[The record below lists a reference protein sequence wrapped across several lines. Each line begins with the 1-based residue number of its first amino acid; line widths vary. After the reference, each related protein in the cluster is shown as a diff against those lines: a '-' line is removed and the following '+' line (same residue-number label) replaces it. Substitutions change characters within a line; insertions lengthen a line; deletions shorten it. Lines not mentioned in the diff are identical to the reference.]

1 MAVLKRTVFNLLVL
15 SLLSACAPAIPPPNP
30 RLDVNTKRLPGTVL
44 LLSNLQD
51 SYHYYRT
58 VEIRSRAGRNSVGGT
73 QTRIISVGKSS
84 HYLFLA
90 GLTHLFDKVLTV
102 GQETAEHDYDYQLI
116 PSIAYNAHHVRE
128 MRGWRETIKCA
139 VRVRY
144 GALLRHRNG
153 KSIEFDSGWAEVNQN
168 DPNELFY
175 DPDMY
180 CYWAAFARAEEQ
192 AFHALAQKINTSQFL
207 TSTVD
212 NQSFAP
218 VMTSAE
224 WATEHADAKIKLA
237 RLIDALQKETSATRP
252 RKKTILGPFTSADEQ
267 LSPNFTTYVLGQIY
281 GRMGRTVGPN
291 HLYWTL
297 NQYAIPFQDLT
308 SMSSARTIA
317 ADTGADSILFGTF
330 TTEEPWMKVQVSLY
344 DISSGTKIASKETK
358 LYKDV
363 TLRAL
368 LERDNKTATC
378 ELCYDPFRF
387 NFLHP

>member
-1 MAVLKRTVFNLLVL
+1 MGVLKRIVFNLLVL

-30 RLDVNTKRLPGTVL
+30 RLDVNTKRLTGTVL

-51 SYHYYRT
+51 NYRFYRI
-58 VEIRSRAGRNSVGGT
+58 VKGPRNST
-73 QTRIISVGKSS
+73 QTRIINVGKSS

-90 GLTHLFDKVLTV
+90 GLSHLFDKVLASR
-102 GQETAEHDYDYQLI
+102 QENAEHDYDYQLI
-116 PSIAYNAHHVRE
+116 PSIAYNAHPGRNRSCE
-128 MRGWRETIKCA
+128 A
-139 VRVRY
+139 RVRY
-144 GALLRHRNG
+144 GALLRHRDG
-153 KSIEFDSGWAEVNQN
+153 RTMEFDSGWAEVNQN
-168 DPNELFY
+168 DPNALFY

-180 CYWAAFARAEEQ
+180 CYWAAFFRAEEQ
-192 AFHALAQKINTSQFL
+192 EFHTLAKKISTSQFS
-207 TSTVD
+207 TSTID
-212 NQSFAP
+212 NQNLAP

-224 WATEHADAKIKLA
+224 WATEHADAKFKLA

-252 RKKTILGPFTSADEQ
+252 RKKTILGPFTSTDEQ
-267 LSPNFTTYVLGQIY
+267 LSPNFATYVLGQIY

-308 SMSSARTIA
+308 NMSSVRTIA
-317 ADTGADSILFGTF
+317 TDTGADSILFGTL
-330 TTEEPWMKVQVSLY
+330 TTEEPWIKVKVSLY
-344 DISSGTKIASKETK
+344 DISSETEIASKETK

-378 ELCYDPFRF
+378 NLCDDPFRF